1 MNTKL
6 ISPPLVQMSLM
17 PSTWMS
23 TLVGSAREEWWNSM
37 IVTQQPQRNSASAL
51 HNSHR
56 NVVIQAWQVLLW
68 KSFLIKLKHS
78 QILML
83 KILFPSSSCDHFFQK
98 STFFQIS
105 SRVTLSMSTTQPYFP
120 LVHKYISV
128 IKPLSMVYRFGK
140 VLHFPCQL
148 QVRDKSHSADS
159 ILL

>member
-1 MNTKL
+1 MDVYTGWFCKRRMMKQHDSDTATTKKL
-6 ISPPLVQMSLM
+6 CFSFTQLSQKCS
-17 PSTWMS
+17 
-23 TLVGSAREEWWNSM
+23 NSSM
-37 IVTQQPQRNSASAL
+37 VSVAL
-51 HNSHR
+51 E
-56 NVVIQAWQVLLW
+56 VL
-68 KSFLIKLKHS
+68 KLKHS

-128 IKPLSMVYRFGK
+128 IKPLSMVSRFGK